1 MNSSLPKPS
10 LIVANLETLLR
21 SQVSLSANLCAD
33 TRLIKDGDI
42 FMAYPVGSGEGF
54 SDNRI
59 HIPAALNAG
68 AKIVLYESSAWD
80 EDQYPQARVALVD
93 ERCIPVSGLAE
104 IAGELAN
111 RWYGSPSSE
120 LNVVGITGTNG
131 KTTIS
136 HWIAQALGQIE
147 PTAVIG
153 TLGVGVLGHLSATGF
168 TTPDAPRV
176 HRLLSELRDEKI
188 KSIAMEVSSHAL
200 DQGRVNGVQFRTAVF
215 TNLTQ
220 DHLDYHGDM
229 SHYEAAKKRL
239 VLWPGLANIV
249 INISDSVGR
258 SWLNELIQ
266 RTDLKIWVYGTSADF
281 KLLNPK
287 LIEHCESILFD
298 EITPNHQGLEFYF
311 SINGH
316 RQKVSMNIIGDFNVS
331 NALAVLAV
339 LLASGVSETKA
350 VKLIS
355 KLHSV
360 PGRMEIVNPNDL
372 SEHPLMV
379 IDFAHT
385 PDALK
390 KTLLSLRPITNIRG
404 GKLICIFGCGGN
416 RDAGKRPQMGA
427 IASELADEVIVTSD
441 NPRFE
446 DPEVIIDQIF
456 AGMSAACRPKALRYA
471 DRASAIL
478 ASVKNSNSKDVLLV
492 AGKGHETTQEIAG
505 KKFPFSD
512 ADHVRLALGGIL

>member
-21 SQVSLSANLCAD
+21 SQVSLTAHLCAD
-33 TRLIKDGDI
+33 TRLIQDGDV

-54 SDNRI
+54 SDNRV

-68 AKIVLYESSAWD
+68 AKVVLYESSAWD
-80 EDQYPQARVALVD
+80 EDQYPQARAALVD

-111 RWYGSPSSE
+111 RWYRSPSSE
-120 LNVVGITGTNG
+120 LNVIGITGTNG

-153 TLGVGVLGHLSATGF
+153 TLGVGVLGHLNTTGF

-176 HRLLSELRDEKI
+176 HRVLSQLRDEKI
-188 KSIAMEVSSHAL
+188 KSVAMEVSSHAL
-200 DQGRVNGVQFRTAVF
+200 DQGRVNGVQFKTAVF

-239 VLWPGLANIV
+239 MLWPGLANIV
-249 INISDSVGR
+249 INISDPVGR
-258 SWLNELIQ
+258 SWLSELIE
-266 RTDLKIWVYGTSADF
+266 RPDLKIWIYGTASDF
-281 KLLNPK
+281 ELLNPN
-287 LIEHCESILFD
+287 LTSQCESILVD
-298 EITPNHQGLEFYF
+298 EVQPKTQGLELRFA
-311 SINGH
+311 INGH
-316 RQKVSMNIIGDFNVS
+316 AQKLSMSIIGDFNVS

-339 LLASGVSETKA
+339 LLASGVSEVKA
-350 VKLIS
+350 IKLIG

-372 SEHPLMV
+372 SGHPLMV

-390 KTLLSLRPITNIRG
+390 KTLLALRPITNIRG
-404 GKLICIFGCGGN
+404 GKLVCIFGCGGN

-427 IASELADEVIVTSD
+427 IASELADEVVVTSD

-446 DPEVIIDQIF
+446 DPELIIDQIF
-456 AGMSAACRPKALRYA
+456 EGISSACRPKALRYA

-478 ASVKNSNSKDVLLV
+478 ASVKNSGAADVLLV

-505 KKFPFSD
+505 KKIPFSD
-512 ADHVRLALGGIL
+512 ADHIRLALGGTL